1 MVKVG
6 YASRRSVQKKLRLLA
21 LAALLVCSLTACP
34 KKPTMTMRHAEV
46 TGMQLGFPPQ
56 LGVVMTVVVD
66 VFNPNGYDVAIRA
79 MRGNVVFMERYTLPI
94 DFRPGGE
101 GVWLG
106 ADQTTAVRVPVT
118 VPVDLAMTLVREAYT
133 SPTVPFRMYGRADVT
148 GTRTFKIESDDY
160 SVDERGVLSRQQI
173 EASIPA
179 TFFRNGR

>member
-1 MVKVG
+1 MSGPTVT
-6 YASRRSVQKKLRLLA
+6 SRVRLLVF
-21 LAALLVCSLTACP
+21 AALLVGLVTGCP

-56 LGVVMTVVVD
+56 VGVLMTVVVD
-66 VFNPNGYDVAIRA
+66 VYNPNGYDVAIRA
-79 MRGNVVFMERYTLPI
+79 MRGTVVFMERYTLPI

-106 ADQTTAVRVPVT
+106 ADQTTAVRVPVN

-179 TFFRNGR
+179 TFFRSGR